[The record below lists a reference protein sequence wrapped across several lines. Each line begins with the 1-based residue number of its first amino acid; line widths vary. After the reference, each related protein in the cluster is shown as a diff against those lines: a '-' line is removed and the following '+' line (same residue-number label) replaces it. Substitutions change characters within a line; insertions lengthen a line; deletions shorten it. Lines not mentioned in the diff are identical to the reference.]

1 MTEQDALQRADAVT
15 RTIETL
21 QAAGQA
27 HEKAVEDLNG
37 QRKAVAAAGA
47 ADWKLGDGGHVI
59 IDGSA
64 ATWPSSADA
73 TRTLITIREA
83 ETRIGEARAS
93 LKKYGIDPEQIA
105 RVLA

>member
-1 MTEQDALQRADAVT
+1 MTEHDALQRADAVT
-15 RTIETL
+15 RTIEAL

-27 HEKAVEDLNG
+27 HEKAVGELDV
-37 QRKAVAAAGA
+37 QRKAVEAAAG
-47 ADWKLGDGGHVI
+47 DWSLGDGSHVVI
-59 IDGSA
+59 GGSV

-73 TRTLITIREA
+73 ARTLLTIREA
-83 ETRIGEARAS
+83 ETRIGEARAN